1 MAFKLPIPGG
11 LKKDQKSV
19 DKAGASLKADAKP
32 GDSLSNLSQSPLN
45 KPAPKPAAKS
55 GGGFNLFGFGK
66 QTPVAPKKV
75 PGPITTA
82 QTTSQTTQQGPA
94 TNSGFSATANKT
106 QKIAAAVAATKV
118 TKPKKVTKGAFK
130 LPIIGDK
137 PLINQL
143 IVLLVIAAIF
153 VFLAIAATVYYQI
166 KKDHAST
173 YTNITSQLQFHTQRL
188 AKSGGLAARG
198 DAVSFPQLQ
207 DSRDEFQRYLDTL
220 NNGGEAFSTQVPSA
234 RVSEELTSRLE
245 ELTKRFADSSNA
257 ATSIL
262 AAKTDL
268 TDLSRN
274 IAQVRSGAEE
284 LAALSQDLT
293 GLMQQSG
300 ASPAQILKV
309 NRLTFYA
316 ERLGRGSAE
325 ILGSDIIDPEVPFL
339 MGKDTNDFRELIKAL
354 ESGSDA
360 LGITA
365 LRDGDTKVRVAKLR
379 EQFLSFEQNIQP
391 ILGNVQKLV
400 SARQS
405 GRALQQ
411 GSEQLLGN
419 VEQMQQALAAEKNSF
434 PLLLALLF
442 GLLALATLALLA
454 VVFLGD
460 ARRRAAESEAENK
473 RNQEAILRLLNE
485 MGDLADGDLT
495 IRAKVTEDIT
505 GAIADSMNY
514 TIDELRTLVTGVNNA
529 SNSVSVRSQQAQAVS
544 VQLLDAAEKQSKEIQ
559 NTTQDVLRV
568 AETLTLVSASAE
580 ESSQVAMRSLAA
592 ADKGRMAVQNSI
604 TGMNDIRE
612 QIQETSKRIKRLGES
627 SQEIGEIVELISDI
641 TEQTNVLA
649 LNAAIQAASAGEAGR
664 GFSVVAEEVQR
675 LAERS
680 GEATKQIGAIV
691 KTIQADTQDAVAAM
705 EKSTTGVVEGAKLSD
720 AAGQA
725 LSEIDLVTKNLAG
738 LIQKISDDT
747 QTQATSANKVA
758 RNMQDIL
765 EINRQTSVGTQQTAT
780 SIKDLAD
787 VASDLKAS
795 VSGFKL

>member
-1 MAFKLPIPGG
+1 MALKLPSLFNKGNDKTGAKPSASVAASSGG
-11 LKKDQKSV
+11 RSSGSLFEKLFGRKKIS
-19 DKAGASLKADAKP
+19 AGASKISAGKESKTSSGPTTATGGTTGSQTRKITADVAAAKVAKP
-32 GDSLSNLSQSPLN
+32 
-45 KPAPKPAAKS
+45 AK
-55 GGGFNLFGFGK
+55 
-66 QTPVAPKKV
+66 
-75 PGPITTA
+75 
-82 QTTSQTTQQGPA
+82 
-94 TNSGFSATANKT
+94 KT
-106 QKIAAAVAATKV
+106 
-118 TKPKKVTKGAFK
+118 GAFK
-130 LPIIGDK
+130 LPLIGDR
-137 PLINQL
+137 PIEQQL
-143 IVLLVIAAIF
+143 PILLTIAGLFGALTIGAIF
-153 VFLAIAATVYYQI
+153 LDARNRSEI
-166 KKDHAST
+166 ST
-173 YTNITSQLQFHTQRL
+173 FANITSQLQYHSQRL
-188 AKSGGLAARG
+188 AKSAGLAARG
-198 DAVSFPQLQ
+198 DIASFPQLE
-207 DSRDEFQRYLDTL
+207 DSRDQFQLYLKVL
-220 NNGGEAFSTQVPSA
+220 NEGGEAFGANVPNA
-234 RVSEELTSRLE
+234 KISEELTSRLA
-245 ELTKRFADSSNA
+245 ELTKRFGDGSAAASAILNA
-257 ATSIL
+257 
-262 AAKTDL
+262 KNDL
-268 TDLSRN
+268 SELSRN
-274 IAQVRSGAEE
+274 IAQVRAGSEE
-284 LAALSQDLT
+284 LAELSQDLT

-300 ASPAQILKV
+300 APPVQVLKV
-309 NRLTFYA
+309 NRLTFLS

-325 ILGSDIIDPEVPFL
+325 ILGGEIIDPTVPFL

-360 LGITA
+360 LGISA
-365 LRDGDTKVRVAKLR
+365 LRDGDAKAKVAKLR
-379 EQFLSFEQNIQP
+379 ESFNRFEENIKP
-391 ILGNVQKLV
+391 ILGSVQKLV

-405 GRALQQ
+405 GRVLQQ
-411 GSEQLLGN
+411 GSDQLLNN
-419 VEQMQQALAAEKNSF
+419 VEELQKALAVEKRN
-434 PLLLALLF
+434 LLLILAFVF
-442 GLLALATLALLA
+442 GTLALIFLGLIA
-454 VVFLGD
+454 AVFLSD
-460 ARRRAAESEAENK
+460 ARKRAADSETENK

-529 SNSVSVRSQQAQAVS
+529 STSVSAKSQQAQAVS
-544 VQLLDAAEKQSKEIQ
+544 VQLLDAAEKQSREIQ
-559 NTTQDVLRV
+559 DTTQQVLSV
-568 AETLTLVSASAE
+568 ATTLASVSSNAE

-592 ADKGRMAVQNSI
+592 SDKGRLAVQNSI
-604 TGMNDIRE
+604 SGMNDIRD

-725 LSEIDLVTKNLAG
+725 LSEIDTVTKNLAN
-738 LIQKISDDT
+738 LIQRISADT
-747 QTQATSANKVA
+747 QAQAASANKVA

-765 EINRQTSVGTQQTAT
+765 EINRQTTTGTQQTAS
-780 SIKDLAD
+780 SIKELAD